1 MEKEF
6 HISSRC
12 IFDPGPPPIALN
24 VLISF
29 LKYQLSHFQ
38 SSVFIKK
45 LVLLS
50 RKDPQKFRKS
60 DFMNIKMVKIDPKS
74 LDIKS
79 LKISAFNFK

>member
-1 MEKEF
+1 M
-6 HISSRC
+6 
-12 IFDPGPPPIALN
+12 
-24 VLISF
+24 LISF

-38 SSVFIKK
+38 SSIFIKK
-45 LVLLS
+45 LALLS

-79 LKISAFNFK
+79 LKISASQVLPNKSYSNLKIGGDVLSPCDE